1 MESKD
6 VLKLWEKKFVHNTGF
21 VEPLRD
27 DQREAFQRAPELIDI
42 CKFSDNQIKLAMV
55 SAYLNKTSKLKNILK
70 ILTELDPKISTMI
83 DVPRKQKLYDSS
95 KSQSKKRASKSDR
108 SEIKKNAK
116 RLSSKEKFAMRT
128 KNRKLIREKVEL
140 AEQKAKIKRSKE
152 LADKN
157 KSSLEKLILEK
168 KKNLLE
174 HGVELSNREIKDLLK
189 TNIPGYEEARDHRFN
204 RRFQDKDY
212 T

>member
-1 MESKD
+1 
-6 VLKLWEKKFVHNTGF
+6 
-21 VEPLRD
+21 
-27 DQREAFQRAPELIDI
+27 
-42 CKFSDNQIKLAMV
+42 
-55 SAYLNKTSKLKNILK
+55 
-70 ILTELDPKISTMI
+70 
-83 DVPRKQKLYDSS
+83 
-95 KSQSKKRASKSDR
+95 
-108 SEIKKNAK
+108 
-116 RLSSKEKFAMRT
+116 MRT

-174 HGVELSNREIKDLLK
+174 LGVELSNREIKDLLK